1 MQNRIRGSGPLRFP
15 AVATP
20 PALIPV
26 PICSEDFD
34 VLDLLRQ
41 KEERGLT
48 VSVCLPARDE
58 ESTVGQIVATVR
70 RTLVEAVPLVD
81 EVVVMDDGSL
91 DSTAE
96 VAAWEGARV
105 VAVDDVLPETGAGSG
120 KGNAMWKSLHA
131 TTGDLVCWVDADIR
145 NFGHHFISG
154 LLGPLI
160 TDPDIAFVK
169 GYYRRP
175 LHGEPTG
182 GGRVTELVARPLLS
196 VLFPELA
203 GFIQPLSGEY
213 AGQRSL
219 LEQVPFVEGWGVEIG
234 LLVDIVQRVGLLST
248 AQVDLGVREHRN
260 RPLDDLGPQATA
272 ILVTALRR
280 AGLITADAAAG
291 DHATLT
297 RFTEAFEPTAVSV
310 EVRERPPI
318 ITVPAYRAAFGL
330 DA

>member
-1 MQNRIRGSGPLRFP
+1 M
-15 AVATP
+15 
-20 PALIPV
+20 
-26 PICSEDFD
+26 
-34 VLDLLRQ
+34 LDLLRLKQ
-41 KEERGLT
+41 ERGLT

-58 ESTVGQIVATVR
+58 EATVGQIVAMVR

-105 VAVDDVLPETGAGSG
+105 VAVDDILPETGAGSG

-213 AGQRSL
+213 AGRRSL

-234 LLVDIVQRVGLLST
+234 LLVDIVRSVGLGGT

-280 AGLITADAAAG
+280 AGLITGHATAG

-318 ITVPAYRAAFGL
+318 ASIPAYRATFGL

>member
-1 MQNRIRGSGPLRFP
+1 
-15 AVATP
+15 
-20 PALIPV
+20 
-26 PICSEDFD
+26 
-34 VLDLLRQ
+34 
-41 KEERGLT
+41 
-48 VSVCLPARDE
+48 
-58 ESTVGQIVATVR
+58 
-70 RTLVEAVPLVD
+70 
-81 EVVVMDDGSL
+81 
-91 DSTAE
+91 
-96 VAAWEGARV
+96 
-105 VAVDDVLPETGAGSG
+105 
-120 KGNAMWKSLHA
+120 MWKSLHA
-131 TTGDLVCWVDADIR
+131 TTGDIVCWVDADIR

-160 TDPDIAFVK
+160 TDPDVAFVK

-213 AGQRSL
+213 AGRRAL

-234 LLVDIVQRVGLLST
+234 LLVDIVRSVGLGST

-260 RPLDDLGPQATA
+260 RPLDELGPQATA

-280 AGLITADAAAG
+280 AGLITGDATAGDPTAA

-297 RFTEAFEPTAVSV
+297 RFTEAFEPAAVHV

-318 ITVPAYRAAFGL
+318 ATVPAYRAMFGL